1 MILFDSVLLVKKIG
15 LQSEYSINSMEQA
28 DDWGNFIIEAGD
40 LKPLVQTY
48 RRDYETT
55 IEFMHEYKEASAYG
69 FKAAMYEA
77 ETLWQ
82 AKWFPMLLATVVMV
96 LVGEMV
102 ISGTVSV
109 SVFLALFGT
118 ANNFG
123 NILSSIFGEIF
134 SMGEGY
140 ASIKKMAGLLNSM
153 TNRKEKYMFGEE
165 IEKRIKAYEEV
176 NGELD
181 PTVLVIHD
189 LAFTYPND
197 GSREHQSVLPDHFS
211 LSLEPGQLVA
221 ISGDPSCG
229 KNTLLLLM
237 ARMLLPS
244 SGFVAFPPNWRV
256 RFADGVPRLYDTTIM
271 YNLRFGEFEK
281 HTDDEIWTLCEKLG
295 MSSELLG
302 HADYDV
308 GFMGEQIAYSDRV
321 ITNVA
326 RCLLSSVDLLLFAC
340 TLDTIGEVRRR
351 RRGSSRGF
359 RENSENRL
367 EEGGC
372 AYTARESH
380 ETDDVCAVCGGA
392 SRPSPFA
399 AIIPLPLVPSPH
411 RRTRSA

>member
-1 MILFDSVLLVKKIG
+1 MILFDSALLVKKIG

-181 PTVLVIHD
+181 PTILVIHD

-197 GSREHQSVLPDHFS
+197 GSREHQSVLPDYFS

-295 MSSELLG
+295 MSSELIG

-359 RENSENRL
+359 QENSE
-367 EEGGC
+367 
-372 AYTARESH
+372 
-380 ETDDVCAVCGGA
+380 
-392 SRPSPFA
+392 
-399 AIIPLPLVPSPH
+399 
-411 RRTRSA
+411 